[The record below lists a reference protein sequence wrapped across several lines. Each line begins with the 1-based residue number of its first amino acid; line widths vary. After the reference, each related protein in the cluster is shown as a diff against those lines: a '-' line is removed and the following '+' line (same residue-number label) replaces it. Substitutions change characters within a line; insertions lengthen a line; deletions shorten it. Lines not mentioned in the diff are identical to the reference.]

1 MAQQAYQAQFTQ
13 VTADGTEV
21 LIYPVS
27 TGKEVNVGNVT
38 PASSLQLPGS
48 SAQEKLETS
57 IAKIKLYLTN
67 LTGLASTKRSVTDD
81 PADNSTNIPTTKAT
95 ASLKSAVDS
104 LNTAIQK
111 LNTTIAN
118 VPPKSHASTDTKY
131 GAGNADNYGHVKLSD
146 TYNSVV
152 EGAAATNSVAASQNA
167 LGNAYVALNNAKAPK
182 SHAASDTT
190 YGAGNATNYGH
201 VKLSD
206 TYNSVVSG
214 AAATNSV
221 AASQNALGNA
231 YIALNNAKAPKSHAA
246 SDTTYGAGTATN
258 YGHVKLSDTYKSA
271 VSNGAAANGVAAS
284 QNALANAYAELT
296 SANTGLAG
304 KAPNMHAVSEKTY
317 GVGTD
322 SVFGH
327 LKISDAYDM
336 SDVANAG
343 SAAAGM
349 TASMY
354 ALSRAR
360 SALQSSI
367 DTKLASSHANEKA
380 TDSAYSH
387 VKLSDSYTSN
397 SGAASSA
404 VGASSKAVY
413 DAYTNLNNKIVAAQ
427 KSIATLNSAI
437 ATEGCKIVFNDDGS
451 ITETGDTYVKT
462 TSFASSYI
470 METYTANDG
479 SLSKTMKTTFNSDG
493 SISKEVS

>member
-1 MAQQAYQAQFTQ
+1 MAQQAYQTQFTQ

-21 LIYPVS
+21 LIYPVN

-38 PASSLQLPGS
+38 TASSLQLPGS

-104 LNTAIQK
+104 LNTALEK
-111 LNTTIAN
+111 LNTTIGDL
-118 VPPKSHASTDTKY
+118 PPKSHASNDTTY

-206 TYNSVVSG
+206 
-214 AAATNSV
+214 A
-221 AASQNALGNA
+221 
-231 YIALNNAKAPKSHAA
+231 
-246 SDTTYGAGTATN
+246 
-258 YGHVKLSDTYKSA
+258 YKSA

-296 SANTGLAG
+296 GAETGLAG
-304 KAPNMHAVSEKTY
+304 KAPNMHAVSAKTY

-336 SDVANAG
+336 GNVANAG

-360 SALQSSI
+360 AALQSSI
-367 DTKLASSHANEKA
+367 DTKLPSSHANEKA

-387 VKLSDSYTSN
+387 VKLTDSYTWNGGS
-397 SGAASSA
+397 ASSA

-437 ATEGCKIVFNDDGS
+437 ATEGCKIVFNNDGS
-451 ITETGDTYVKT
+451 ITETGSSYVKT

-470 METYTANDG
+470 LEQYTANDG
-479 SLSKTMKTTFNSDG
+479 SLSKTMKTVFNSDG